1 MMNNVL
7 NALNSLRNQKAGE
20 QKRID
25 VDSPLSVLFGVN
37 KNGQL
42 RLSFLSTLKPPK
54 FESTKNIEIVQGP
67 DPTAT
72 YWLNFDLLISGQE
85 NVFIA
90 FCENIVDAIA
100 YTTTEEQAFVALKKR
115 YARWK
120 SLFKKPAVAEIPK
133 EVIQGVYGELYFLE
147 KYMIPKFGV
156 NHAIKAW
163 AGAEGLSKD
172 FSIGSMWYEVKTI
185 GNKSPIVTI
194 SSFAQLDSEN
204 EGRLVINRIEQMSDE
219 YNSNEDCIK
228 KIFDLIRAQINDDAV
243 ESDFFEK
250 MSLSGVTQSDKAM
263 ERKFSMHSMSFY
275 KVDKAFPKLT
285 RQNVVFQEICD
296 AEYSLSVDALKKYE
310 VNSDD

>member
-1 MMNNVL
+1 MNNVL
-7 NALNSLRNQKAGE
+7 NVLNTLRNQNAGD

-42 RLSFLSTLKPPK
+42 RLSFLSTSKPPK
-54 FESTKNIEIVQGP
+54 FESTKNIEIIQGP

-72 YWLNFDLLISGQE
+72 YWLNFDLLISEQE

-90 FCENIVDAIA
+90 FCENIVEAIA
-100 YTTTEEQAFVALKKR
+100 YTTTEEQSFIALKKR

-120 SLFKKPAVAEIPK
+120 SLFKNPAIAEPPK
-133 EVIQGVYGELYFLE
+133 EVVQGVYGELYFLE
-147 KYMIPKFGV
+147 KYMIPKFGI
-156 NHAIKAW
+156 NRAIKAW
-163 AGAEGLSKD
+163 AGSEGMSKD
-172 FSIGSMWYEVKTI
+172 FSIDSMWYEIKTI
-185 GNKSPIVTI
+185 GNKSPVVTI

-219 YNSNEDCIK
+219 YSSNDDCIK
-228 KIFDLIRAQINDDAV
+228 KLFDLIRAQINDDSV

-263 ERKFSMHSMSFY
+263 ERKFSMHSTYFY
-275 KVDKAFPKLT
+275 KVDEAFPRLT
-285 RQNVVFQEICD
+285 RRNVAFQEICD
-296 AEYSLSVDALKKYE
+296 AKYSLSVDALKKYE